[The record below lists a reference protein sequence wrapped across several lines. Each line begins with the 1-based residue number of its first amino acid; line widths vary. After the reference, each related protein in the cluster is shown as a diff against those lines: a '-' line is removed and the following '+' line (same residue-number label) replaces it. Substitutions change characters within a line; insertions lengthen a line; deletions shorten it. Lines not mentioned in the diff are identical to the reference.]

1 MCQLDL
7 FNDEKNNTKLTK
19 ETEYIF
25 ICGMLTF
32 VEKDV
37 KKTKQN
43 KTVFNPTTRKID
55 KKADCW
61 YFHQFIVEIQCNC

>member
-43 KTVFNPTTRKID
+43 GF
-55 KKADCW
+55 
-61 YFHQFIVEIQCNC
+61 